1 MPVSKALESADNYDT
16 RWTSERVERR
26 LDDRDNLL
34 SEALYNLEN
43 RTVTLT
49 GAVTGT
55 GVVDSSGDLS
65 VATTLA
71 GSSFTTLSASSD
83 LNVDGNTTMAGNLT
97 FDGAVGQT
105 ITGPTGAS
113 FTISSGA
120 VGETLAV
127 ATPTYGNI
135 IEIQGPNMAF
145 FRSTPVGQ
153 PSSTGETSGVTAGTG
168 TSINDDATFTGGVG
182 STAYTV
188 SDIVKHLK
196 NLGLLQQ

>member
-1 MPVSKALESADNYDT
+1 MPVSKALESTTNYAT

-34 SEALYNLEN
+34 SEGLYNLEN

-49 GAVTGT
+49 GAATGT

-65 VATTLA
+65 IATTLA

-83 LNVDGNTTMAGNLT
+83 LNVDGNATFAGNMT
-97 FDGAVGQT
+97 FDGSTAQI
-105 ITGPTGAS
+105 ITGPSGAT
-113 FTISSGA
+113 FTIAAGA
-120 VGETLAV
+120 VDKTLAV
-127 ATPTYGNI
+127 NVPTYGNI
-135 IEIQGPNMAF
+135 IEILGPNMGF
-145 FRSTPVGQ
+145 FRATPTGQ

-168 TSINDDATFTGGVG
+168 TSINADATFTGGVG
-182 STAYTV
+182 STAYTI
-188 SDIVKHLK
+188 SDIVRHLK

>member
-1 MPVSKALESADNYDT
+1 MSVSKALESATNYST

-34 SEALYNLEN
+34 SEGLYNLEN
-43 RTVTLT
+43 RSITVS
-49 GAVTGT
+49 GDATGT
-55 GVVDSSGDLS
+55 GVVDSDGDVDIEITLNGVTFTSVTSSGDLD
-65 VATTLA
+65 VDGDTTLA
-71 GSSFTTLSASSD
+71 GD
-83 LNVDGNTTMAGNLT
+83 LT

-105 ITGPTGAS
+105 ITGPAGAS
-113 FTISSGA
+113 LTISSGA
-120 VGETLAV
+120 VSETLAV

-153 PSSTGETSGVTAGTG
+153 PSSTGETSGVTAGAG
-168 TSINDDATFTGGVG
+168 TNITDEATFTGGVG
-182 STAYTV
+182 STAYTI

>member
-1 MPVSKALESADNYDT
+1 MPVSKALESADNYST

-43 RTVTLT
+43 RTITVSGDATGT
-49 GAVTGT
+49 GAVDSDGN
-55 GVVDSSGDLS
+55 VDIEVTLNGSTFTSVTSSGDLD
-65 VATTLA
+65 VDGNATLA
-71 GSSFTTLSASSD
+71 GD
-83 LNVDGNTTMAGNLT
+83 LT
-97 FDGAVGQT
+97 FDGVVGQT
-105 ITGPTGAS
+105 ITGPAGAS

-120 VGETLAV
+120 VSETLAV

>member
-1 MPVSKALESADNYDT
+1 MPVSKALENATNYDT
-16 RWTSERVERR
+16 RWTSDRIERR

-49 GAVTGT
+49 GSVTGT
-55 GVVDSSGDLS
+55 GVVDANGDLS
-65 VATTLA
+65 VTTALA

-83 LNVDGNTTMAGNLT
+83 LNVDGNATFAGNMM
-97 FDGAVGQT
+97 FDGSTAQA
-105 ITGPTGAS
+105 ITGPTAAP
-113 FTISSGA
+113 FTISAGA
-120 VGETLAV
+120 VDQTLAITV
-127 ATPTYGNI
+127 PTYGNI
-135 IEIQGPNMAF
+135 IEIEGPNMAF

-153 PSSTGETSGVTAGTG
+153 PSSTGETSGVTTVVGATI
-168 TSINDDATFTGGVG
+168 TDATTFTGGIG
-182 STAYTV
+182 STAYTI